1 MKKEKRFSSKF
12 IFGAVV
18 FALAAVVFVIL
29 LAVGAGMKDDL
40 FDQNAAERWD
50 ENGNAYQLTLFFDNN
65 AKVDNLDI
73 RTFEHDFAVSLDS
86 TLGENSEMSLDKDNE
101 DASYYASAYMAEG
114 KLSLR
119 TETGSLDNVKTYA
132 VYGDYDVFHPVDMIS
147 GSFLYSDDAHSDG
160 IVIDEDTAW
169 ALFGS
174 YDVVGQPIDVNGVQL
189 YVKGVYREGRDKYEE
204 TAKGYNSFVN
214 VTVTESG
221 SVNSEASRSL
231 VYISMAALENII
243 GAAPGIMCYE
253 FVSVAPSEVFIND
266 AMAKSFSKYI
276 SHMELVKNTSRFG
289 VPNLY
294 RILKSSSFRS
304 MHITDI
310 VYPYF
315 ENVARAYEDILS
327 GFLLVEGICLF
338 VIVVFAVIFIVVR
351 WRNRKIR
358 WPQIK
363 DKFERMVEKARMSGK
378 KEKTKWEHF

>member
-1 MKKEKRFSSKF
+1 MEKKKRFSSKF
-12 IFGAVV
+12 IFLAVV
-18 FALAAVVFVIL
+18 FALAAAVFLIL
-29 LAVGAGMKDDL
+29 LAVVAGMKDDL
-40 FDQNAAERWD
+40 YDQSAAERWD
-50 ENGNAYQLTLFFDNN
+50 ENGNAYQLTLFFDNQ

-73 RTFEHDFAVSLDS
+73 RTFEHDFTVSLDS
-86 TLGENSEMSLDKDNE
+86 TLGDNSEMSLDSDNE
-101 DASYYASAYMAEG
+101 DASYFASACMAEG
-114 KLSLR
+114 KLTMR

-132 VYGDYDVFHPVDMIS
+132 VYGDYDVFHPVDMIT

-189 YVKGVYREGRDKYEE
+189 YVRGVYREGRDKFEE

-221 SVNSEASRSL
+221 SVNSEAAKSL
-231 VYISMAALENII
+231 VYISMPALETII
-243 GAAPGIMCYE
+243 GAAPNIMCYE
-253 FVSVAPSEVFIND
+253 FVSVAPSEVFIYD

-276 SHMELVKNTSRFG
+276 SHMELVKNTSRFTTQ
-289 VPNLY
+289 NLY
-294 RILKSSSFRS
+294 RILKSSSYRS

-327 GFLLVEGICLF
+327 KILLVEGICLF
-338 VIVVFAVIFIVVR
+338 VIAVLAVFFVVIR
-351 WRNRKIR
+351 WKNRRMR